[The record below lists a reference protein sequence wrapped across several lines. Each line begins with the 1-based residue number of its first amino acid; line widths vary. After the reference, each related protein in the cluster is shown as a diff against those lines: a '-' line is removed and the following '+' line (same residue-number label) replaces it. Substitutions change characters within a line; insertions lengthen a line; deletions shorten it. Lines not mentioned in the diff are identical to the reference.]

1 MSPKS
6 APLWII
12 LLMSLFSCVS
22 YQKYSMEVFKPGDK
36 NLPDNMKKVALVARN
51 LKYKSDTLQN
61 YQAKNNRLVKDKKIT
76 TIDSLTIT
84 SCFDSLAN
92 RLLQQSEFDSVL
104 VLPYNTFPVRRVP
117 EIRPAKADWY
127 KKLAAQTRADGLI
140 VLDMFSCFYSSN
152 SELGTAN
159 VVTSNIW
166 SVVNAEGKL
175 LDRFA
180 QIDTL
185 YWDQTDE
192 TGTYKKYKIPDKKSA
207 ISLAAGVIGQN
218 YSRRFLPGWTTVSRD
233 IMATGNS
240 DLQKAANLAL
250 KNKWKEATPIW
261 EKYLNSPKRLHRLV
275 STYNMALSNE
285 MDGNIDRA
293 IELVAEAAK
302 LSSGYFSK
310 PENESVRK
318 YASVL
323 EIRRNEIKKLN
334 QQHETH

>member
-6 APLWII
+6 APLWIL

-92 RLLQQSEFDSVL
+92 RLLQQSGFDSVL

-233 IMATGNS
+233 IMTTGNS
-240 DLQKAANLAL
+240 DFQKAANLAL
-250 KNKWKEATPIW
+250 KNQWKEATAIW
-261 EKYLNSPKRLHRLV
+261 ENYLASPNKRYRLV
-275 STYNMALSNE
+275 ATYNLALSNE
-285 MDGNIDRA
+285 MEGNIDRA
-293 IELVAEAAK
+293 IELLAESAK
-302 LSSGYFSK
+302 LSLGSFSRL
-310 PENESVRK
+310 ENESVRK
-318 YASVL
+318 YAAVL
-323 EIRRNEIKKLN
+323 EIRRNEIKKLKEYEN
-334 QQHETH
+334 R